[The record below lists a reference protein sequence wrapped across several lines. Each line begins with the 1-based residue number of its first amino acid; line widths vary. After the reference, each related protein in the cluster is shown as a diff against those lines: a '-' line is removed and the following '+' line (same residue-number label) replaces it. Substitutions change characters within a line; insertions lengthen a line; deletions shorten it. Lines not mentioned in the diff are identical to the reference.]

1 MQIVGKKFTHGEFKT
16 YLDSLNITPWAKF
29 VVVHNTSV
37 PDIALYKTWQ
47 ARQGKYKN
55 WTPEQWLKNLASYYS
70 GLGWD
75 GGPHLFIPPT
85 EDTILVL
92 NSLLVPGTHSP
103 SWNKFSLGV
112 ETVGEFQREGFTDPT
127 QANLIAALA
136 MLHTKFGLKPDGFVL
151 GGSTAATAGKGLH
164 FHKEDT
170 KTSHDTCPGKNI
182 DKAKLVSA
190 VLAKMNPLVT
200 PAEPAP
206 SVDTHGHGVP
216 IASQEVDTS
225 RLNSVELMSVYW
237 LQAALNMW
245 SPSLRLVVNGV
256 RDTKTITAIKLF
268 QTSQGLV
275 PDEVGGPV
283 TRVALKKATAA

>member
-1 MQIVGKKFTHGEFKT
+1 MNIVGRKFTHAEFQV
-16 YLDSLNITPWAKF
+16 YLESLNVTPWAKF
-29 VVVHNTSV
+29 VVVHNTDV
-37 PDIALYKTWQ
+37 PDIALYKKWG
-47 ARQGKYKN
+47 AREGKYKN
-55 WTPEQWLKNLASYYS
+55 WTPEQWLRNLASYYS
-70 GLGWD
+70 GMGWK

-85 EDTILVL
+85 QNTILVL
-92 NSLLVPGTHSP
+92 NSLLLEGTHSP

-112 ETVGEFQREGFTDPT
+112 ETVGNFEREAFIDPT
-127 QANLIAALA
+127 KANLVAALA
-136 MLHTKFGLKPDGFVL
+136 MLHKKFGLQPDGFVL
-151 GGSTAATAGKGLH
+151 GGNSIAKAGKGLH

-170 KTSHDTCPGKNI
+170 ATSHKTCPGRNI
-182 DKAKLVSA
+182 NKEQLVADVLAAMNPAPVSA
-190 VLAKMNPLVT
+190 PAINP
-200 PAEPAP
+200 PH
-206 SVDTHGHGVP
+206 THEIP

-225 RLNSVELMSVYW
+225 RLNSVEMTSIYW

-256 RDTKTITAIKLF
+256 RDTKTVTAIKLF